1 MSSTPEGKVKEKV
14 RKALH
19 DLGIYT
25 FPINQQ
31 GIGRRGIP
39 DDFMMFNGVP
49 CFIEFKAEMRFD
61 KNNKAA
67 LSTWP
72 TVLQILEMENAR
84 AAGMH
89 TFVIDKNNADDFID
103 CIRRDAFYPH
113 VWRLNLHAY
122 DWYRNATPEYFND
135 VILKAIT
142 AYSRETLFKPY
153 EVIDTIA
160 FEHFYKY

>member
-1 MSSTPEGKVKEKV
+1 MTPEGAVKAKV
-14 RKALH
+14 RNALH
-19 DLGIYT
+19 DMGIYT

-72 TVLQILEMENAR
+72 TVLQILEMEKAR
-84 AAGMH
+84 KSGMM
-89 TFVIDKNNADDFID
+89 TYVIDRNNATEFLDAI
-103 CIRRDAFYPH
+103 IRGYLYRSQWIMDMTDYE
-113 VWRLNLHAY
+113 
-122 DWYRNATPEYFND
+122 WYRNAPAAFISNLWKHNKYPGN
-135 VILKAIT
+135 
-142 AYSRETLFKPY
+142 KPY
-153 EVIDTIA
+153 EVIHMMA
-160 FEHFYKY
+160 NEFNYAY